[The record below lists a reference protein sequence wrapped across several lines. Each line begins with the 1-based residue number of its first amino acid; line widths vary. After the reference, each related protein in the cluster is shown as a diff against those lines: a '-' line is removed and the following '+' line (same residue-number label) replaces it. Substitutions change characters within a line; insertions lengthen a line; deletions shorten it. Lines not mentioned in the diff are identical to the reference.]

1 MPLGVGQLYYIYT
14 YIYSHMYIYM
24 HKFITLYIY
33 IFTMALHVAEA
44 RRFAGNV
51 VDEFGI
57 RSGHQ
62 LHSIANLGAG
72 GKYENNAEKEFHL
85 MLQGVFWAVQIL

>member
-1 MPLGVGQLYYIYT
+1 MPLGLGQLYYIYT
-14 YIYSHMYIYM
+14 YITIFTYVYIYIILL
-24 HKFITLYIY
+24 HCIY

-85 MLQGVFWAVQIL
+85 MLQVVFWAVRIL

>member
-1 MPLGVGQLYYIYT
+1 
-14 YIYSHMYIYM
+14 M
-24 HKFITLYIY
+24 HKFITLYYIY
-33 IFTMALHVAEA
+33 SPYVKTAIDICVYMHMALHVAEA

-85 MLQGVFWAVQIL
+85 MLQGVFWAVRIL

>member
-1 MPLGVGQLYYIYT
+1 
-14 YIYSHMYIYM
+14 M
-24 HKFITLYIY
+24 HNLITLYIY
-33 IFTMALHVAEA
+33 IHHICVYMHMALHVAEA

-85 MLQGVFWAVQIL
+85 MLQGVFWAVRIL